1 MPAALRTAG
10 NGRGLMKKKVIAGL
24 ALSALLVW
32 LSIRGIEFRGVIDGF
47 RTIRFGYVLPAVA
60 AMFLMQL
67 LRSIRWGLIL
77 RPIGKVDQLS
87 LFSVSS
93 VGFLA
98 IIAIP
103 ARLGELAR
111 PYLIAKKSR
120 IPMSSAL
127 GTIFV
132 ERVLDSLTV
141 LIIAVLALFFTPLP
155 PWLVRSSVLFLL
167 VTLGLF
173 AVMIRVIVRREATL
187 RILAPLIGRLPVR
200 YAGAV
205 NRLIDHFI
213 EGFRIVVDPALLFS
227 ATLLSIVIW
236 LVDVVAIY
244 LLFLAFG
251 LDLPVAAAFVLMIIL
266 IIGIAIPAAPGFIG
280 NWHYFCILGLGLF
293 GIPKT
298 DALTFAIIYHALS
311 IGIVILLGLIFL
323 PFNRFSISDL
333 RRQKVLRTE
342 C

>member
-1 MPAALRTAG
+1 
-10 NGRGLMKKKVIAGL
+10 MKKKAIAGL

-47 RTIRFGYVLPAVA
+47 RTIRCGYVLPAVA

-77 RPIGKVDQLS
+77 RPIEKVDQLS
-87 LFSVSS
+87 LFSVTS

-155 PWLVRSSVLFLL
+155 PWLIRSSVLFLL
-167 VTLGLF
+167 VTLGLA

-187 RILAPLIGRLPVR
+187 RILAPLIGRLPAR

-213 EGFRIVVDPALLFS
+213 EGFRIVADPALLFS

-251 LDLPVAAAFVLMIIL
+251 LHLPVAAAFVLMIIL
-266 IIGIAIPAAPGFIG
+266 IIGIAVPTAPGFIG

-323 PFNRFSISDL
+323 PFNRFSVSDL
-333 RRQKVLRTE
+333 RRQTGS
-342 C
+342 

>member
-1 MPAALRTAG
+1 
-10 NGRGLMKKKVIAGL
+10 MKKKVIAGL

-32 LSIRGIEFRGVIDGF
+32 LSIRGIEFRGVMDDF
-47 RTIRFGYVLPAVA
+47 RTIRSGYVLLAVA

-67 LRSIRWGLIL
+67 LRSIRWGIIL
-77 RPIGKVDQLS
+77 RPIGKVGQIS
-87 LFSVSS
+87 LFSVTS

-173 AVMIRVIVRREATL
+173 AVMILMIVRREATL
-187 RILAPLIGRLPVR
+187 RILAPLIGRLPAR

-213 EGFRIVVDPALLFS
+213 EGFRIVVNPALLFS

-236 LVDVVAIY
+236 LVDVLVIY
-244 LLFLAFG
+244 LLFLAF
-251 LDLPVAAAFVLMIIL
+251 DFHLPVAAAFVLMIIL
-266 IIGIAIPAAPGFIG
+266 IIGIAIPTAPGFIG

-298 DALTFAIIYHALS
+298 EALTFAIIYHALS

-323 PFNRFSISDL
+323 PFNRFSVSDL
-333 RRQKVLRTE
+333 RRQKV
-342 C
+342 

>member
-1 MPAALRTAG
+1 
-10 NGRGLMKKKVIAGL
+10 MKKKVIAGL

-32 LSIRGIEFRGVIDGF
+32 LSIRGIEFRGVMDGF
-47 RTIRFGYVLPAVA
+47 RTIRCGYLLPAVA

-67 LRSIRWGLIL
+67 LRSIRWGVIL
-77 RPIGKVDQLS
+77 RPIEKVDQLS
-87 LFSVSS
+87 LFSVTS

-111 PYLIAKKSR
+111 PYLITKKSH

-141 LIIAVLALFFTPLP
+141 LIIAVVALFFTALP

-173 AVMIRVIVRREATL
+173 AVMVRIMVRREATL
-187 RILAPLIGRLPVR
+187 RILAPLIGRLPAR
-200 YAGAV
+200 YAGTV
-205 NRLIDHFI
+205 NRMIDHFI
-213 EGFRIVVDPALLFS
+213 EGFRIVVDPALLLLVSF
-227 ATLLSIVIW
+227 LSIVIW
-236 LVDVVAIY
+236 LVDVLAIY

-251 LDLPVAAAFVLMIIL
+251 LHLPVAAAFVLMIIL
-266 IIGIAIPAAPGFIG
+266 IIGIAIPTAPGFIG

-323 PFNRFSISDL
+323 PFNRFSVSAL
-333 RRQKVLRTE
+333 RRQKR
-342 C
+342 

>member
-1 MPAALRTAG
+1 
-10 NGRGLMKKKVIAGL
+10 MKKKVIAGL
-24 ALSALLVW
+24 ALSALLIG
-32 LSIRGIEFRGVIDGF
+32 LSIRGIEFRAVVDGF
-47 RTIRFGYVLPAVA
+47 RTIRGGYLIPAIA

-67 LRSIRWGLIL
+67 LRSIRWGVIL
-77 RPIGKVDQLS
+77 RPIGKVDQLP
-87 LFSVSS
+87 LFSVTS

-111 PYLIAKKSR
+111 PYLITKKSP

-141 LIIAVLALFFTPLP
+141 LIIAMLALFFTPLP
-155 PWLVRSSVLFLL
+155 PLLVRSSALFLL

-173 AVMIRVIVRREATL
+173 ALMVLMIVRRETTL
-187 RILAPLIGRLPVR
+187 RILAPLIGMLPAR
-200 YAGAV
+200 YAAIV
-205 NRLIDHFI
+205 NRLINHFI
-213 EGFRIVVDPALLFS
+213 QGFQIVADPVLLLL

-236 LVDVVAIY
+236 LVDVLVIY
-244 LLFLAFG
+244 LLFLASG
-251 LDLPVAAAFVLMIIL
+251 LHLPVAAAFVLMIIL
-266 IIGIAIPAAPGFIG
+266 IIGIAIPTAPGFIG
-280 NWHYFCILGLGLF
+280 NWHYFCILGLELF

-323 PFNRFSISDL
+323 PFNRFTVADL
-333 RRQKVLRTE
+333 RRQTGP
-342 C
+342 

>member
-1 MPAALRTAG
+1 
-10 NGRGLMKKKVIAGL
+10 MKKKWFAGL

-47 RTIRFGYVLPAVA
+47 RTIRCGYVLPALA
-60 AMFLMQL
+60 AMLLMQL

-87 LFSVSS
+87 LFSVTS

-111 PYLIAKKSR
+111 PYLITKKSC

-141 LIIAVLALFFTPLP
+141 LIIAVLTLFFTPLP
-155 PWLVRSSVLFLL
+155 PWLVRSSTLFLL
-167 VTLGLF
+167 ATLALS
-173 AVMIRVIVRREATL
+173 AVMILMVVRREATL
-187 RILAPLIGRLPVR
+187 RILTPLIGRLPAR

-213 EGFRIVVDPALLFS
+213 EGFRIMVDPKRLLS
-227 ATLLSIVIW
+227 VTLLSIVIW
-236 LVDVVAIY
+236 LVDVLAIY
-244 LLFLAFG
+244 LLFLAFD
-251 LDLPVAAAFVLMIIL
+251 LHLPVAAAFVLMIIL
-266 IIGIAIPAAPGFIG
+266 IIGIAIPTAPGFIG
-280 NWHYFCILGLGLF
+280 NWHYFCILGLSLF
-293 GIPKT
+293 GVPKT

-311 IGIVILLGLIFL
+311 IGIIIVLGFIFL
-323 PFNRFSISDL
+323 PFNRFSVADL
-333 RRQKVLRTE
+333 RRQTGS
-342 C
+342 

>member
-1 MPAALRTAG
+1 
-10 NGRGLMKKKVIAGL
+10 MKKKVIAGL

-47 RTIRFGYVLPAVA
+47 RTIRCGYVLPAVA

-200 YAGAV
+200 YASAV

-333 RRQKVLRTE
+333 RR
-342 C
+342 

>member
-1 MPAALRTAG
+1 
-10 NGRGLMKKKVIAGL
+10 MKKKVIAGL

-32 LSIRGIEFRGVIDGF
+32 LSIRGIEFRGVMDGF
-47 RTIRFGYVLPAVA
+47 RTIRCGYVLPAVA

-77 RPIGKVDQLS
+77 RPIEKVDQLS

-187 RILAPLIGRLPVR
+187 RILAPLIGRLPAR

-266 IIGIAIPAAPGFIG
+266 IIGIAIPTAPGFIG

-333 RRQKVLRTE
+333 RRQKV
-342 C
+342 

>member
-1 MPAALRTAG
+1 
-10 NGRGLMKKKVIAGL
+10 MKKKVIAGL
-24 ALSALLVW
+24 ALGALLVW
-32 LSIRGIEFRGVIDGF
+32 LSVRGIEFRGVIDGF
-47 RTIRFGYVLPAVA
+47 RTVRYGYALSSLA
-60 AMFLMQL
+60 AMFLMQV
-67 LRSIRWGLIL
+67 LRSVRWGLIL
-77 RPIGKVDQLS
+77 RPLGKVDQLS
-87 LFSVSS
+87 LFSVTS

-111 PYLIAKKSR
+111 PYLITKKSL

-141 LIIAVLALFFTPLP
+141 LIIAVLALLFTPLP
-155 PWLVRSSVLFLL
+155 TWLVRSSSLFLL
-167 VTLGLF
+167 ATLAIS
-173 AVMIRVIVRREATL
+173 AVMILLVIRRTATL
-187 RILAPLIGRLPVR
+187 RVLSPLIGRLPAR

-213 EGFRIVVDPALLFS
+213 EGFRIMVDPALLLS
-227 ATLLSIVIW
+227 VTLLSIVIW
-236 LVDVVAIY
+236 LVDVLAIY

-251 LDLPVAAAFVLMIIL
+251 LHLPVAAAFVLMIIL
-266 IIGIAIPAAPGFIG
+266 IIGIAIPTAPGFIG

-311 IGIVILLGLIFL
+311 MVIIILLGFIFL
-323 PFNRFSISDL
+323 PFNRFSVSDL
-333 RRQKVLRTE
+333 RRQN
-342 C
+342 

>member
-1 MPAALRTAG
+1 
-10 NGRGLMKKKVIAGL
+10 MKKKVIAGL

-47 RTIRFGYVLPAVA
+47 RTIRCWYLFPAVA

-67 LRSIRWGLIL
+67 LRSIRWGVIL
-77 RPIGKVDQLS
+77 RPIEKVDQLS
-87 LFSVSS
+87 LFSVTS

-103 ARLGELAR
+103 ARMGELAR
-111 PYLIAKKSR
+111 PYLITKKSR

-141 LIIAVLALFFTPLP
+141 LIIAVVALFFTALP

-173 AVMIRVIVRREATL
+173 AVMVRMMVRREATL

-200 YAGAV
+200 YAGTV

-213 EGFRIVVDPALLFS
+213 EGFRIVVDPALLLLVS
-227 ATLLSIVIW
+227 LLSIVIW
-236 LVDVVAIY
+236 FVDVLAIY

-251 LDLPVAAAFVLMIIL
+251 LHLPVAAAFVLMIIL
-266 IIGIAIPAAPGFIG
+266 IIGIAIPTAPGFIG

-323 PFNRFSISDL
+323 PFNRFSVSDL
-333 RRQKVLRTE
+333 RRQKV
-342 C
+342 

>member
-1 MPAALRTAG
+1 
-10 NGRGLMKKKVIAGL
+10 MKKKVIAGL

-47 RTIRFGYVLPAVA
+47 RTIRCGYVLPAVA

-67 LRSIRWGLIL
+67 LRSIRWGIIL

-87 LFSVSS
+87 LFSVTS

-167 VTLGLF
+167 VTLCLF

-187 RILAPLIGRLPVR
+187 RILAPLIGRLPAR

-236 LVDVVAIY
+236 LVDVLAIY

-251 LDLPVAAAFVLMIIL
+251 FDLPVAAAFVLMIIL
-266 IIGIAIPAAPGFIG
+266 IIGIAIPTAPGFIG

-323 PFNRFSISDL
+323 PFNRFSVSDL
-333 RRQKVLRTE
+333 RRQKV
-342 C
+342 

>member
-1 MPAALRTAG
+1 MMPALAPHCRE
-10 NGRGLMKKKVIAGL
+10 RKGLMKKKVIAGL
-24 ALSALLVW
+24 VLSALLVW
-32 LSIRGIEFRGVIDGF
+32 LSIRGIEFRGVMDGF
-47 RTIRFGYVLPAVA
+47 RTIRCGYVLPAVA

-77 RPIGKVDQLS
+77 RPIEKVDQLS
-87 LFSVSS
+87 LFSVTS

-155 PWLVRSSVLFLL
+155 PWLIRSSVLFLL
-167 VTLGLF
+167 VTLGLA
-173 AVMIRVIVRREATL
+173 AVMILMIVRREATL
-187 RILAPLIGRLPVR
+187 RILAPLIGRLPAR

-213 EGFRIVVDPALLFS
+213 EGFRIVADPVLLFS

-251 LDLPVAAAFVLMIIL
+251 LHLPVAAAFVLMIIL
-266 IIGIAIPAAPGFIG
+266 IIGIAIPTAPGFIG

-323 PFNRFSISDL
+323 PFNRFSVADL
-333 RRQKVLRTE
+333 RRQTGS
-342 C
+342 

>member
-1 MPAALRTAG
+1 
-10 NGRGLMKKKVIAGL
+10 MKKKVIAGL

-47 RTIRFGYVLPAVA
+47 RTIRCWYLFPAVA

-67 LRSIRWGLIL
+67 LRSIRWGVIL
-77 RPIGKVDQLS
+77 RPIEKVDQLS
-87 LFSVSS
+87 LFSVTS

-103 ARLGELAR
+103 ARMGELAR
-111 PYLIAKKSR
+111 PYLITKKSR

-141 LIIAVLALFFTPLP
+141 LIIAVVALFFTALP

-173 AVMIRVIVRREATL
+173 AVMVRMMVRREATL

-200 YAGAV
+200 HAGTV

-213 EGFRIVVDPALLFS
+213 EGFRIVVDPALLLLVS
-227 ATLLSIVIW
+227 LLSIVIW
-236 LVDVVAIY
+236 FVDVLAIY

-251 LDLPVAAAFVLMIIL
+251 LHLPVAAAFVLMIIL
-266 IIGIAIPAAPGFIG
+266 IIGIAIPTAPGFIG

-323 PFNRFSISDL
+323 PFNRFSVSDL
-333 RRQKVLRTE
+333 RRQKV
-342 C
+342 

>member
-1 MPAALRTAG
+1 
-10 NGRGLMKKKVIAGL
+10 MKKKVIAGL
-24 ALSALLVW
+24 ALSALLIW

-47 RTIRFGYVLPAVA
+47 RTIRCGYVIPAVA

-87 LFSVSS
+87 LFSVTS

-111 PYLIAKKSR
+111 PYLITKKSR

-155 PWLVRSSVLFLL
+155 PWLIRSSVLFLL
-167 VTLGLF
+167 VTLGLA
-173 AVMIRVIVRREATL
+173 AVMILMIVRREATL
-187 RILAPLIGRLPVR
+187 RILTPLIGKLPAR

-213 EGFRIVVDPALLFS
+213 EGFRIVADPALLFS

-251 LDLPVAAAFVLMIIL
+251 LHLPVAAAFVLMIIL
-266 IIGIAIPAAPGFIG
+266 IIGIAIPTAPGFIG

-323 PFNRFSISDL
+323 PFNRFSVSDF
-333 RRQKVLRTE
+333 RRQTGS
-342 C
+342 

>member
-1 MPAALRTAG
+1 
-10 NGRGLMKKKVIAGL
+10 MKKKAIAGL

-47 RTIRFGYVLPAVA
+47 RTIRCGYVLPAVA

-77 RPIGKVDQLS
+77 RPIEKVDQLS
-87 LFSVSS
+87 LFSVTS

-155 PWLVRSSVLFLL
+155 LWLIRSSVLFLL
-167 VTLGLF
+167 VTLGLA

-187 RILAPLIGRLPVR
+187 RILAPLIGRLPAR

-205 NRLIDHFI
+205 SRLIDHFI
-213 EGFRIVVDPALLFS
+213 EGFRIVVDPALLFF

-251 LDLPVAAAFVLMIIL
+251 LHLPVAAAFVLMIIL
-266 IIGIAIPAAPGFIG
+266 IIGIAVPTAPGFIG

-323 PFNRFSISDL
+323 PFNRFSVSDL
-333 RRQKVLRTE
+333 RRQTGS
-342 C
+342 

>member
-1 MPAALRTAG
+1 
-10 NGRGLMKKKVIAGL
+10 MKKKAIAGL

-32 LSIRGIEFRGVIDGF
+32 LSIRGIEFRGVVDGF
-47 RTIRFGYVLPAVA
+47 RTIRCGYVLPAVV

-77 RPIGKVDQLS
+77 RPIEKVDQLS
-87 LFSVSS
+87 LFSVTS

-155 PWLVRSSVLFLL
+155 PWLIRSSVLFLL
-167 VTLGLF
+167 VTLGLA

-187 RILAPLIGRLPVR
+187 RILAPLIGRLPAR
-200 YAGAV
+200 YAGTV

-213 EGFRIVVDPALLFS
+213 EGFRIVADPALLFS

-251 LDLPVAAAFVLMIIL
+251 LHLPVAAAFVLMIIL
-266 IIGIAIPAAPGFIG
+266 IIGIAVPTAPGFIG

-323 PFNRFSISDL
+323 PFNRFSVSDL
-333 RRQKVLRTE
+333 RRQTGS
-342 C
+342 

>member
-1 MPAALRTAG
+1 
-10 NGRGLMKKKVIAGL
+10 MKKKVIAGL

-32 LSIRGIEFRGVIDGF
+32 LSVRGIEFRGVIDGF
-47 RTIRFGYVLPAVA
+47 RTIHCGYLLPAVA
-60 AMFLMQL
+60 VMLLMQL

-77 RPIGKVDQLS
+77 RPIEKVDQLS
-87 LFSVSS
+87 LFSVTS

-111 PYLIAKKSR
+111 PYLITKKSR

-132 ERVLDSLTV
+132 ERALDSLTV

-155 PWLVRSSVLFLL
+155 PWLIRSSVLLLL
-167 VTLGLF
+167 VTLGLS
-173 AVMIRVIVRREATL
+173 AVMILMIVRREATL
-187 RILAPLIGRLPVR
+187 RILAPLIGRLPLR
-200 YAGAV
+200 YASAV

-213 EGFRIVVDPALLFS
+213 EGFRIVVDPALLLS

-236 LVDVVAIY
+236 LVDALAIY
-244 LLFLAFG
+244 LLFLAFN
-251 LDLPVAAAFVLMIIL
+251 LQLPVAAAFVLMIIL
-266 IIGIAIPAAPGFIG
+266 IIGIAIPTAPGFIG

-298 DALTFAIIYHALS
+298 DALTFAIVYHALS

-323 PFNRFSISDL
+323 PFNRFSVSDL
-333 RRQKVLRTE
+333 RRQ
-342 C
+342 

>member
-1 MPAALRTAG
+1 
-10 NGRGLMKKKVIAGL
+10 MKKQWFAGL
-24 ALSALLVW
+24 ALSVLLVW

-47 RTIRFGYVLPAVA
+47 RTIRCGYVLTALA

-77 RPIGKVDQLS
+77 RPIGKVGQLS
-87 LFSVSS
+87 LFSVTS

-111 PYLIAKKSR
+111 PYLITKKSR

-141 LIIAVLALFFTPLP
+141 LIIAVLSIFFTPLP
-155 PWLVRSSVLFLL
+155 PWLFRSSTLL
-167 VTLGLF
+167 LLATLALS
-173 AVMIRVIVRREATL
+173 AVMILMIVRREATL
-187 RILAPLIGRLPVR
+187 RVLAPLIGRLPAR

-205 NRLIDHFI
+205 NRLIGHFI
-213 EGFRIVVDPALLFS
+213 EGFRIMVDPALLLS
-227 ATLLSIVIW
+227 VTLLSIAIW
-236 LVDVVAIY
+236 LVDVLAIY

-251 LDLPVAAAFVLMIIL
+251 LHLPVAAAFVLMIIL

-311 IGIVILLGLIFL
+311 IGIVILLGFIFL
-323 PFNRFSISDL
+323 PFNRFSVSDL
-333 RRQKVLRTE
+333 RRRSDSY
-342 C
+342 

>member
-1 MPAALRTAG
+1 
-10 NGRGLMKKKVIAGL
+10 MKKKAIAGL

-47 RTIRFGYVLPAVA
+47 RTIRCGYVLPAVA

-77 RPIGKVDQLS
+77 RPIEKVDQLS
-87 LFSVSS
+87 LFSVTS

-155 PWLVRSSVLFLL
+155 LWLIRSSVLFLL
-167 VTLGLF
+167 VTLGLA

-187 RILAPLIGRLPVR
+187 RILAPLIGRLPAR

-213 EGFRIVVDPALLFS
+213 EGFRIVVDPALLFF

-251 LDLPVAAAFVLMIIL
+251 LHLPVAAAFVLMIIL
-266 IIGIAIPAAPGFIG
+266 IIGIAVPTAPGFIG

-323 PFNRFSISDL
+323 PFNRFSVSDL
-333 RRQKVLRTE
+333 RRQTGS
-342 C
+342 